1 LNALNAGSPETA
13 KLPIVLSDDRT
24 AIWAALNTCGPVEP
38 ESAKLV
44 IIRNTMKL
52 TQFHISEALIPEA
65 ERANLKIIGEPQ
77 EMEFD
82 LLGNLQ
88 VTS

>member
-1 LNALNAGSPETA
+1 
-13 KLPIVLSDDRT
+13 V
-24 AIWAALNTCGPVEP
+24 CGPVEP
-38 ESAKLV
+38 TSAKLV

-52 TQFHISEALIPEA
+52 NQFHISEALIPEA
-65 ERANLKIIGEPQ
+65 RRANLRIMGEPQ